1 MSRFGAQLFGLVTV
15 LLPLGLLVAAPVAAF
30 VAAGRRPWWQVLAA
44 TLGGY
49 LLLALL
55 VGAYAYAVVPADYT
69 RRHAWTRHPV
79 ASSLGDQHGHALGV
93 AQARA
98 DRAPDELAAVRE
110 QVGRERREYLADWL
124 RLTLAGL
131 ALPILVTLRWG
142 RRGRHSGGA
151 ASPLLPPLFGR

>member
-79 ASSLGDQHGHALGV
+79 ASSLGDQHGHVLGV
-93 AQARA
+93 AEARA
-98 DRAPDELAAVRE
+98 ARAPDELAARASRS
-110 QVGRERREYLADWL
+110 GGSAGSTWPTGCGL
-124 RLTLAGL
+124 RSPAC
-131 ALPILVTLRWG
+131 PCRSSS
-142 RRGRHSGGA
+142 RSGGA
-151 ASPLLPPLFGR
+151 GGAGERGARPHPCCPRSLR